1 MQRQQLLNILTIF
14 FAVLFVLG
22 LCITG
27 EIIGWSFWE
36 DSSVKTTVFNPA
48 VGIILSVFSG
58 LALLI
63 RWKSFL
69 DEK

>member
-14 FAVLFVLG
+14 FAVLFILG
-22 LCITG
+22 LYITFESGVGWTLIASDYIGALITG
-27 EIIGWSFWE
+27 SLL
-36 DSSVKTTVFNPA
+36 T
-48 VGIILSVFSG
+48 VFSG
-58 LALLI
+58 IALLI